1 MSRLAFTFAVALAF
15 VTLASTAPV
24 QQISVVQ
31 LPHTARQGLQ
41 GILTAVLTFLDQLG
55 RIADPDTRE
64 DVCGTA
70 TPLCTGGIAACG
82 VIQGDVCDDI
92 SEACG
97 TLVNLCAA
105 P

>member
-1 MSRLAFTFAVALAF
+1 MSRLAFTTAVALAL
-15 VTLASTAPV
+15 VTLASAAPV
-24 QQISVVQ
+24 QQVSVVK

-82 VIQGDVCDDI
+82 VISGDVCDDI

-97 TLVNLCAA
+97 TLINLCAA